1 MIFPTRGRQ
10 SHRHS
15 LRSRSLCLPRQTCYP
30 CVRTLVTHVS
40 GLNTLPAADMG
51 SGTGHIV
58 SPGKQ
63 AAFVRSETGR
73 DRIETGATASAACP
87 TKFRRRLH
95 LSNLAGRDTLFHRA
109 DPGRICSFAQPAK
122 LDRARRGPASPR
134 GPKLDRPPPASRSAV
149 GGDPFSHKGE
159 RIPTSAMRQ
168 VPAVTRNSSPAG
180 WGRFYLVGDSEVGAP
195 DWLCLENRVS
205 YAARI
210 SVRSRKY
217 IAQPTERRASH

>member
-1 MIFPTRGRQ
+1 
-10 SHRHS
+10 
-15 LRSRSLCLPRQTCYP
+15 
-30 CVRTLVTHVS
+30 
-40 GLNTLPAADMG
+40 MG

-95 LSNLAGRDTLFHRA
+95 LSNLAGRDTLFTE
-109 DPGRICSFAQPAK
+109 PIPAN
-122 LDRARRGPASPR
+122 LLLRSARQARSSAAGTASPR
-134 GPKLDRPPPASRSAV
+134 GPQLDRPPPASRSAG

-159 RIPTSAMRQ
+159 QGSPAARCGNC
-168 VPAVTRNSSPAG
+168 PAVTRNSSPAG
-180 WGRFYLVGDSEVGAP
+180 WGRFYLIGDSEVGAT

-205 YAARI
+205 ARWI